1 MYSIYSGGQAGDL
14 SGSLFPGPKKKKAG
28 SRKGEE
34 VGEGRGQW
42 DEGRVQP
49 GESRHGELFQ
59 GAFFEAN

>member
-34 VGEGRGQW
+34 VGGGSGTVGQ
-42 DEGRVQP
+42 G
-49 GESRHGELFQ
+49 Q
-59 GAFFEAN
+59 GAARGEQAQGTVPGGFL